1 MPAVITVFSFGGTF
15 ELAIFWGFLISR
27 STIKLYNPAQ
37 VSKNCPPVAV
47 GVSTKLRRGILTNP
61 MVVGREDS
69 SYYEFLIINGSTMF
83 VEGGLT
89 PWTHLVSSMRLIMG
103 FVTLGMVTDRKY
115 MRSVI
120 GH

>member
-1 MPAVITVFSFGGTF
+1 M
-15 ELAIFWGFLISR
+15 
-27 STIKLYNPAQ
+27 
-37 VSKNCPPVAV
+37 AV
-47 GVSTKLRRGILTNP
+47 GVSTKLRRGILTSP
-61 MVVGREDS
+61 MVAGREDS

-89 PWTHLVSSMRLIMG
+89 PWTRLVSNMRLILG

-120 GH
+120 EY

>member
-1 MPAVITVFSFGGTF
+1 MPAIVTVFSFGGTL
-15 ELAIFWGFLISR
+15 ELAIFWGFPISR

-37 VSKNCPPVAV
+37 VYKNCPSVAI
-47 GVSTKLRRGILTNP
+47 GVSTKLRRGILTSP
-61 MVVGREDS
+61 MVAGREDS

-89 PWTHLVSSMRLIMG
+89 PWTCLVSNMRLILG

-115 MRSVI
+115 MRTVI
-120 GH
+120 EY